1 MPRRLARVD
10 VRPRRAE
17 IVGRGID
24 GSVRGRAPGVEEV
37 KSPVDTADR
46 PDRRQLIPL
55 AWLLSARECTS
66 AVNGDYAEVR
76 DCVHLCEAGACGK
89 QQPAPDDE
97 ERVNAFH
104 ASLSGRGDGF
114 I

>member
-1 MPRRLARVD
+1 MHA
-10 VRPRRAE
+10 
-17 IVGRGID
+17 
-24 GSVRGRAPGVEEV
+24 
-37 KSPVDTADR
+37 
-46 PDRRQLIPL
+46 
-55 AWLLSARECTS
+55 
-66 AVNGDYAEVR
+66 AVNGDYAKVR

-114 I
+114 INYSKSTVARELVKCDLLPT

>member
-1 MPRRLARVD
+1 MPKSSVVGLIGLFGAVRKAASLAV
-10 VRPRRAE
+10 VSEGMHA
-17 IVGRGID
+17 
-24 GSVRGRAPGVEEV
+24 
-37 KSPVDTADR
+37 
-46 PDRRQLIPL
+46 
-55 AWLLSARECTS
+55 
-66 AVNGDYAEVR
+66 AVNGDYAKVR

-104 ASLSGRGDGF
+104 VSLSGRGDGF